1 MHEVLR
7 SRPFFVAVSIQTN
20 HALLFE
26 KIKHKIKPLYFEKHR
41 STTTSSGVTG
51 NGSGGSGSGG
61 GGSGGGGLGGGGSG
75 GGCSGGSGLGG
86 GGSGGGGLGGGAS
99 RGGSSGGSTSGGGA
113 SAAAAQFAAD
123 AAALRL
129 WDADMVDD
137 VCRATSENNNC
148 MNWPAV
154 TGKNA

>member
-1 MHEVLR
+1 MHEVRR

-20 HALLFE
+20 NALLFE
-26 KIKHKIKPLYFEKHR
+26 KIKHKIKPRYFEKHR
-41 STTTSSGVTG
+41 SETTSSGATG

-61 GGSGGGGLGGGGSG
+61 GGSGGGGSG
-75 GGCSGGSGLGG
+75 GGCSGGGGLGG
-86 GGSGGGGLGGGAS
+86 GGSGGGGSGGGAS

-123 AAALRL
+123 AAALRS